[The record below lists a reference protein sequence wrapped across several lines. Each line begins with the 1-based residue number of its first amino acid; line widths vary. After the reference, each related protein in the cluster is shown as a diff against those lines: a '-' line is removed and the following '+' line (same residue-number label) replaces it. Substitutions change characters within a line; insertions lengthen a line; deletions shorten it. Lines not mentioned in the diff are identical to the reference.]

1 MSLQRGKQGK
11 SWCANQLIGAFMADG
26 AADTGAGGAPGGGR
40 SQGAGGGVRTTATE
54 AALGLAAGAGLAA
67 ASGLDELDHAVL
79 RMLHR
84 DPRAPFADIA
94 AAIGVHERTIGRRL
108 ERMTATGEVRFTAAL
123 VPEYLGE
130 GVTAELAV
138 RCAPGRLHDTALA
151 LARRPDTRSVEIGSG
166 AAELIAEFTA
176 ASPEQLLGLIDG
188 SIGRLDG
195 IVSVHSSVVL
205 RLLLTASDWAPYDD
219 EPTLNRRLLAE
230 GRPLPEPIAI
240 DALDREL
247 VRLLQDDA
255 RISTTRLARELSVG
269 ETTARRRLARL
280 MTSHVLHLRLHAEP
294 GVLGYPV
301 ESRFRLAVAHR
312 HLGAAL
318 RRLAREPDIRH
329 LVVTTGASNVL
340 GYASHRS
347 ISAVDAFAE
356 RAFAELDGVTGAETS
371 LLLRTYKR
379 AGVATANRR

>member
-1 MSLQRGKQGK
+1 M
-11 SWCANQLIGAFMADG
+11 
-26 AADTGAGGAPGGGR
+26 
-40 SQGAGGGVRTTATE
+40 VH
-54 AALGLAAGAGLAA
+54 
-67 ASGLDELDHAVL
+67 AS
-79 RMLHR
+79 
-84 DPRAPFADIA
+84 
-94 AAIGVHERTIGRRL
+94 
-108 ERMTATGEVRFTAAL
+108 L

-151 LARRPDTRSVEIGSG
+151 LARRPDTRSVEVGTG
-166 AAELIAEFTA
+166 PAELTAEVMA
-176 ASPEQLLGLIDG
+176 ASPEQLLDVIDG
-188 SIGRLDG
+188 SIGQLEG
-195 IVSVHSSVVL
+195 IVGIHSSVVL

-219 EPTLNRRLLAE
+219 EPTHTRRLLAE

-255 RISTTRLARELSVG
+255 RISTSRLARELSVG

-294 GVLGYPV
+294 GFLGYPV
-301 ESRFRLAVAHR
+301 ESRFRLAVSHR
-312 HLGAAL
+312 HLDSAL
-318 RRLAREPDIRH
+318 RRLAREPAIRH
-329 LVVTTGASNVL
+329 LLVTTGSSNVL

-347 ISAVDAFAE
+347 ISAVDEFTS
-356 RAFAELDGVTGAETS
+356 RALADLDGVTAAETT

-379 AGVATANRR
+379 AGFTTASRH